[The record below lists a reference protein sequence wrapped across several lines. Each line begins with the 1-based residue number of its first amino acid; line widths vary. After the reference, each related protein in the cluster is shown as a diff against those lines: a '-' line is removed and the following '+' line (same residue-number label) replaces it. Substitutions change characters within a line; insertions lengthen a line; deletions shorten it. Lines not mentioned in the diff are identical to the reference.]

1 MSLDLSLIP
10 TLTLFVMMLA
20 MGMTLGVPDFTRVVT
35 RPLGFAVGAVGQ
47 LIVLPLVAFAIAR
60 GFSLSAELAIGL
72 MLIAACPGGVTSNA
86 VTYLARGDTAL
97 SILLTVFSS
106 LLAFLSVPI
115 VVNLGLIGFG
125 LEAGEIRL
133 PFGETA
139 ITLFTTTALPVFIG
153 MFVRARWPGVAGD
166 WHRPLL
172 YGSFAA
178 LMLMVLSLGVSLM
191 GEDLT
196 SLLMGGSLP
205 VALLIAV
212 MMSLGLAASRAVGLA
227 PAQRRTVAIE
237 LGLQNFTLA
246 LVLAF
251 SILEEPRYL
260 GPALL
265 YLPTMF
271 AAVGLLVAVARISDR
286 ERSPPGPARSP
297 QTRTPG

>member
-1 MSLDLSLIP
+1 MPDLD
-10 TLTLFVMMLA
+10 
-20 MGMTLGVPDFTRVVT
+20 
-35 RPLGFAVGAVGQ
+35 
-47 LIVLPLVAFAIAR
+47 
-60 GFSLSAELAIGL
+60 GFSAQAQSWLEANAPDAVRGLSISVEGDANWGGKRATYNPPEMKIWLDVMAAKGWTAPTWPAEYGGGGL
-72 MLIAACPGGVTSNA
+72 SPEEAKR
-86 VTYLARGDTAL
+86 LAREIATLKLPA
-97 SILLTVFSS
+97 
-106 LLAFLSVPI
+106 P
-115 VVNLGLIGFG
+115 LIGFG

-172 YGSFAA
+172 YSSFAA

-286 ERSPPGPARSP
+286 GRSPPGPARSP